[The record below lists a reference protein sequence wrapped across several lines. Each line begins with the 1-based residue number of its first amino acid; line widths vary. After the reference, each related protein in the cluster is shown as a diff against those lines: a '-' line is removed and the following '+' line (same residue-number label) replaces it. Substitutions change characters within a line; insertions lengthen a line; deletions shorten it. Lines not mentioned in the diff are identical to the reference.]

1 MRTDKQETFI
11 EQYCLTGNAAKS
23 AAIAGYSSPKQ
34 RGYELKNKFAQ
45 QIEERQK
52 KMLQDCVPGAIMQL
66 QSLVT
71 DAESESV
78 KLGAIKDVLDRAGLK
93 PTEKVRQE
101 ISHVEQAST
110 DELRRELEGLMGTSD
125 VSTIPDILN

>member
-23 AAIAGYSSPKQ
+23 AAMAGYSSPKQ
-34 RGYELKNKFAQ
+34 GGYELKNKFAHE
-45 QIEERQK
+45 IEEREMK
-52 KMLQDCVPGAIMQL
+52 LLQDCVPGAIMQL

-93 PTEKVRQE
+93 PTEKIRQE

-125 VSTIPDILN
+125 ASAIPDILN

>member
-1 MRTDKQETFI
+1 
-11 EQYCLTGNAAKS
+11 
-23 AAIAGYSSPKQ
+23 
-34 RGYELKNKFAQ
+34 
-45 QIEERQK
+45 
-52 KMLQDCVPGAIMQL
+52 MQL

-93 PTEKVRQE
+93 PTEKIRQE

-125 VSTIPDILN
+125 VSAIPDILN